1 MKFRFFLICIISVVI
16 CFGQTTQ
23 TKKQITDLK
32 NGILFV
38 RLSTREKTVEDLKKM
53 GKTRAAEEI
62 RNEQEIKNKKIVEA
76 FKTNFKFCEYS
87 FFYSQYS
94 NEIQNR
100 NFKFMIFDKDLKPDS
115 DFNLNGRP
123 FFVAEFGVLQADTA
137 RTFRD
142 TKLQSTANFN
152 VESTPIYSQNSPNKI
167 YALIIKDNNYVQLK
181 YPFPYYVNAYN
192 TDRAVRKMN
201 QKLNSFYNKS
211 FK

>member
-1 MKFRFFLICIISVVI
+1 
-16 CFGQTTQ
+16 
-23 TKKQITDLK
+23 
-32 NGILFV
+32 
-38 RLSTREKTVEDLKKM
+38 
-53 GKTRAAEEI
+53 
-62 RNEQEIKNKKIVEA
+62 
-76 FKTNFKFCEYS
+76 
-87 FFYSQYS
+87 
-94 NEIQNR
+94 
-100 NFKFMIFDKDLKPDS
+100 MIFDKDLKPDS

>member
-76 FKTNFKFCEYS
+76 FKTNFKFCEYR

-142 TKLQSTANFN
+142 TKIQSTANFN